1 MKRELKRQFYLRRDE
16 LALILAMES
25 VFFLLG
31 EILLGFVVY
40 GLGEKESIIPLGT
53 ILTVMIPAFILLFLG
68 MGSLPMC
75 FNLSV
80 AMSTTRRNLIPA
92 EFIVSAESCGSISGI
107 YIFFIRK
114 MDYAGCLWR
123 NTC

>member
-53 ILTVMIPAFILLFLG
+53 ILTERAILDEIT
-68 MGSLPMC
+68 
-75 FNLSV
+75 SV
-80 AMSTTRRNLIPA
+80 HTA
-92 EFIVSAESCGSISGI
+92 VSGDGQSAHV
-107 YIFFIRK
+107 
-114 MDYAGCLWR
+114 L
-123 NTC
+123 

>member
-40 GLGEKESIIPLGT
+40 GLG
-53 ILTVMIPAFILLFLG
+53 
-68 MGSLPMC
+68 
-75 FNLSV
+75 
-80 AMSTTRRNLIPA
+80 
-92 EFIVSAESCGSISGI
+92 
-107 YIFFIRK
+107 
-114 MDYAGCLWR
+114 
-123 NTC
+123 